1 MPEMTPHSSRTSL
14 DDLLKAN
21 REQFERVFSAQMGG
35 AATAAQTAEQ
45 PSATTLST
53 PTRARGGATDMLL
66 ARFGGGWSSQIVEH
80 KVERGVVTV
89 LCRLTVD
96 GIVKEQ
102 FGSARIGRSQ
112 GEAMS
117 EAVDDALGR
126 CIGMFGDDVRPVAQ
140 IEPAPAAGDGQRQK
154 APPAGEGGAF
164 LPTAGVPVAVDG
176 ITLDVVEGA
185 LRDVQREMEAVLL
198 QSAASPSISG
208 QRDAGAIITD
218 PRGRMIAGQFG
229 SYVAEMLKANDF
241 DLHPGDVILQ
251 SDPYGCGGAVSHIND
266 WTVLVPVFF
275 DDALVGFTSMYGHMA
290 DVGGPVAGSRPV
302 AATSVFGE
310 GMRIPPVKI
319 HDRGQPNQAALDI
332 LRGNSRNADM
342 NDHDL
347 AALIAACRAGARG
360 VVELCA
366 RFGVDGYRGACDGL
380 LERANHVMRRLI
392 AQTLPEEPQTFEDVV
407 DDDGLGNGPFR
418 MRLTVWR
425 EGDNAY
431 FDWTGT
437 APQAPGPINF
447 YLHDGLFRLS
457 VGAYLFA
464 AFDPAIQANDGFH
477 DLIHV
482 NLPKGSLLQPD
493 FPAALGG
500 GSHSRARQ
508 FDVLGGALGRHAP
521 DKAPAAGYGA
531 HPTFQYAG
539 RRKSGRAFHLTDIV
553 AGGLPG
559 RPDGDGPDGYFA
571 SPHHASAS
579 LEHLESRYP
588 IIIESCESI
597 ADSGGAGTHRGG
609 NAFEKI
615 YLLLEPG
622 VISISDDRHA
632 SAPWGILGGKAG
644 ACSQKWLQ
652 REGGEREAL
661 PAKADNIRVGAGDRV
676 IFRTAGAGGWGDPLK
691 RDVERVRAD
700 VARRLVSPAKARDD
714 YGVMLVG
721 SRLEVDQRAT
731 EALREK
737 QRRSRKPL
745 ELFDHGERRGAGAP
759 ANGVESSTG
768 LGGGRS

>member
-1 MPEMTPHSSRTSL
+1 MTEITPHSSRTSL

-21 REQFERVFSAQMGG
+21 REQFERVFSAQMG
-35 AATAAQTAEQ
+35 AAPSPSTGDMSDQSAAPAV
-45 PSATTLST
+45 PL
-53 PTRARGGATDMLL
+53 RARGGATDMLL

-102 FGSARIGRSQ
+102 FGSARIGRNQ
-112 GEAMS
+112 GEALS
-117 EAVDDALGR
+117 EAVDDALAR
-126 CIGMFGDDVRPVAQ
+126 CMEMFGDDVRPLARA
-140 IEPAPAAGDGQRQK
+140 EPALEAGDEQQQK
-154 APPAGEGGAF
+154 AAPVGEGVAIRSTSGA
-164 LPTAGVPVAVDG
+164 PVAVDG

-185 LRDVQREMEAVLL
+185 LRDLQREMETVLL
-198 QSAASPSISG
+198 RSAVSPSIGG

-218 PRGRMIAGQFG
+218 QRGRMIAGQFG
-229 SYVAEMLKANDF
+229 SCVADMLKANGF

-266 WTVLVPVFF
+266 WMVLVPVFF
-275 DDALVGFTSMYGHMA
+275 DDTLVGLTSMYGHMA
-290 DVGGPVAGSRPV
+290 DVGGSVAGSRPA

-310 GMRIPPVKI
+310 GVRIPPVKI
-319 HDRGQPNQAALDI
+319 HDRGRPNQAALDI
-332 LRGNSRNADM
+332 LRGNSRDAHA
-342 NDHDL
+342 NDQDL

-366 RFGVDGYRGACDGL
+366 RFGVDGYRLACEGL
-380 LERANHVMRRLI
+380 LERTNQAMRRLI
-392 AQTLPEEPQTFEDVV
+392 AQSLPEEPQTFEDVV

-447 YLHDGLFRLS
+447 YLHDGLFRMC

-464 AFDPAIQANDGFH
+464 AFDPAIQINDGFH

-500 GSHSRARQ
+500 AGHSRARQ
-508 FDVLGGALGRHAP
+508 SDVMGGALGRHAP

-559 RPDGDGPDGYFA
+559 RPAGDGVDGHFA
-571 SPHHASAS
+571 SAHHASAS
-579 LEHLESRYP
+579 LEHLESHYP
-588 IIIESCESI
+588 VIIESCESI
-597 ADSGGAGTHRGG
+597 ADTGGAGTHRGG
-609 NAFEKI
+609 NGVEKV

-622 VISISDDRHA
+622 AISISDDRHA
-632 SAPWGILGGKAG
+632 SAPWGVLGGKAG
-644 ACSQKWLQ
+644 ACSEKWLQ
-652 REGGEREAL
+652 REDGEREAL
-661 PAKADNIRVGAGDRV
+661 PAKADNIQVRAGDRV
-676 IFRTAGAGGWGDPLK
+676 IFRTAGAGGWGDPLE

-721 SRLEVDQRAT
+721 PRHEVDQRAT
-731 EALREK
+731 EALREN
-737 QRRSRKPL
+737 QRRGRKPL
-745 ELFDHGERRGAGAP
+745 ELFDHGERRSAGPP
-759 ANGVESSTG
+759 ASGVELSTG
-768 LGGGRS
+768 PGGGRS